1 MANLSFNEKQL
12 IETVF
17 GLRTGYVLDFNNREF
32 KDFMNDVV
40 PYDIYQRYPGLS
52 KAKMLRRFIE
62 DESDVYVGKMI
73 VLLINYMKSNNKNL
87 DGIEIEIEKLYE
99 LGKSKLGISKSPSY
113 RNNFNTQEKKTTIN
127 YTYLKELLLNIEK
140 LDNQQHKGYAFERY
154 LIELFNAFSL
164 EPRTSYRTEYNQIDG
179 SIILN
184 GSTVLIEAKYKDTPI
199 NKDPFILF
207 SEKIENKSPF
217 TKGIFITL
225 TRPSYKTLEYFNDKT
240 SRFIIFTVEEL
251 YILCDQNRSLE
262 EILKKKFRLLE
273 ETGCVFHH
281 ILQL

>member
-1 MANLSFNEKQL
+1 LSKLKLDYLKYNNEKNKVAKEKLKQRKEEAENL
-12 IETVF
+12 
-17 GLRTGYVLDFNNREF
+17 YKNF
-32 KDFMNDVV
+32 KN
-40 PYDIYQRYPGLS
+40 
-52 KAKMLRRFIE
+52 K
-62 DESDVYVGKMI
+62 
-73 VLLINYMKSNNKNL
+73 KSNISINDYLEYGWMLNIT
-87 DGIEIEIEKLYE
+87 DTCGIEKLYE

-140 LDNQQHKGYAFERY
+140 LDNQQQKGYAFERY
-154 LIELFNAFSL
+154 LIDLFNAFSL

-184 GSTVLIEAKYKDTPI
+184 GSTVLIEAKYKETPI

-225 TRPSYKTLEYFNDKT
+225 TRPSDKTLEYFNDKT

-273 ETGCVFHH
+273 ETGRVFHH

>member
-52 KAKMLRRFIE
+52 KSKMLRRFIE

-87 DGIEIEIEKLYE
+87 DGIEIEIDKLYE
-99 LGKSKLGISKSPSY
+99 LGKTKLGKVKSE
-113 RNNFNTQEKKTTIN
+113 RNTTNTQTEKATIN
-127 YTYLKELLLNIEK
+127 YTNLKKLLLNIEK

-154 LIELFNAFSL
+154 LIDLFNAFSL
-164 EPRTSYRTEYNQIDG
+164 EPRASYRTEHNQIDG

-184 GSTVLIEAKYKDTPI
+184 GSTVLIEAKYKETPI
-199 NKDPFILF
+199 NKDSFILF

-225 TRPSYKTLEYFNDKT
+225 TRPSNKTIEYFNDKA

-273 ETGCVFHH
+273 ETGRVFHH
-281 ILQL
+281 ILQI

>member
-87 DGIEIEIEKLYE
+87 DSIEIEIDKLYE
-99 LGKSKLGISKSPSY
+99 LGKTKLGKVKSE
-113 RNNFNTQEKKTTIN
+113 RNTTNTQTEKATVN
-127 YTYLKELLLNIEK
+127 YTNLKELLLNIEK
-140 LDNQQHKGYAFERY
+140 LDNQQDKGYAFERY
-154 LIELFNAFSL
+154 LIDLFNAFSL
-164 EPRTSYRTEYNQIDG
+164 EPRASYRTEYNQIDG

-184 GSTVLIEAKYKDTPI
+184 GSTVLIEAKYKETPI

-207 SEKIENKSPF
+207 SEKIANKSPF

-225 TRPSYKTLEYFNDKT
+225 TRPSDKTLEYFNDKT

-273 ETGCVFHH
+273 ETGRVFHH